1 MPDSN
6 LQYLEDIY
14 TREFYDFYRKNRR
27 KVSKKINQEMLFK
40 KAMNGFLIELFTC
53 MEEAE
58 NGVHLRGL
66 GVLYKKPFGQW
77 FRKMSLF
84 THRRRE
90 RGINYLY
97 LEDEYLRNRYNV
109 KRVWRIDRG
118 EKGNKKQ
125 DKPDAVMLHR
135 KLIRKNGTSHT

>member
-1 MPDSN
+1 MPNKN
-6 LQYLEDIY
+6 LEYLEDIY
-14 TREFYDFYRKNRR
+14 TREFYDFYRKTRR

-40 KAMNGFLIELFTC
+40 KAMGGLIQELFRC
-53 MEEAE
+53 MEETD

-77 FRKMSLF
+77 YRKMSLF
-84 THRRRE
+84 THRKLE
-90 RGINYLY
+90 RGINYFY

-109 KRVWRIDRG
+109 KKVYRTKRKEGR
-118 EKGNKKQ
+118 KKE

-135 KLIRKNGTSHT
+135 KLIRKNDISNT